1 MKLATLRSQNLDGE
15 LVLVSRDLSR
25 LTRVA
30 DIAPTMQ
37 AALDDWANLRPK
49 LAARYQEL
57 QSGSAR
63 DTETF
68 DPARALSPLPRAYQ
82 FVDGGSYM
90 SHARRMYRMLGKEM
104 DPRMD
109 KEPFIYQ
116 AAADAFLAP
125 MEDIPIADDA
135 WNVDYEAEIAVF
147 TDAVPRG
154 TTAQA
159 AREHIALVAAMNEV
173 SLRGLIPNEM
183 SKGFGLLQSKPNA
196 AFTPVAVTPDELGEA
211 WRECRV
217 HLRLRSEVNGERYGE
232 PNAAESSFGFDQL
245 IAHVAKTRRLSA
257 GSIVG
262 AGTVSNEDPARG
274 TSCLA
279 ERRVIEQLAT
289 GVAKTPWLRYGD
301 RVRID
306 LIGPDD
312 NSMCGA
318 IDQRMARAPVR

>member
-1 MKLATLRSQNLDGE
+1 MKLATLRAQNIDGE

-25 LTRVA
+25 MTRVPE
-30 DIAPTMQ
+30 IAPTLQ
-37 AALDDWANLRPK
+37 AALDGWANARPR
-49 LAARYQEL
+49 LEARYRAL
-57 QSGSAR
+57 QSGSERNA
-63 DTETF
+63 ESF
-68 DPARALSPLPRAYQ
+68 DPAGALSPLPRAYQ

-90 SHARRMYRMLGKEM
+90 SHARRMYRMLGKNV

-125 MEDIPIADDA
+125 WEDIPIADEA
-135 WNVDYEAEIAVF
+135 WNVDYEAELAVI

-154 TTAQA
+154 TAAQE
-159 AREHIALVAAMNEV
+159 ARGHIALIVALNEV
-173 SLRGLIPNEM
+173 SLRGLIPNEL

-196 AFTPVAVTPDELGEA
+196 AFTPVAVTPDELGEG

-217 HLRLRSEVNGERYGE
+217 HLGLRSEINGERFGE
-232 PNAAESSFGFDQL
+232 PNGGEASFGFDQL

-262 AGTVSNEDPARG
+262 AGTVSNEDAARG

-279 ERRVIEQLAT
+279 ERRVIEELEH
-289 GVAKTPWLRYGD
+289 GSPRTPWLRFGD
-301 RVRID
+301 RVRVD
-306 LIGPDD
+306 LLGPDGR
-312 NSMCGA
+312 SMCGT
-318 IDQRMARAPVR
+318 IDQRVVRAPA